1 MTIQQNCSRDTIMS
15 LGKEYLKRR
24 LQIDYSSFDHW
35 ITLCQQVAVVE
46 KVLINTKYSY
56 ACNCIVG
63 SKGKLCVHMTAIYFK
78 EGLIEE
84 PQQTV
89 LASNVSHKSGQYPR
103 IDNQF

>member
-1 MTIQQNCSRDTIMS
+1 MS

-46 KVLINTKYSY
+46 KVLFNTKYSY

-63 SKGKLCVHMTAIYFK
+63 SKGKLCVHMTAIYFR

-89 LASNVSHKSGQYPR
+89 LASNASHKSGQYPR

>member
-63 SKGKLCVHMTAIYFK
+63 SKGKLCVHIK
-78 EGLIEE
+78 LCHQEHHCKD
-84 PQQTV
+84 TV
-89 LASNVSHKSGQYPR
+89 SNSHILVP
-103 IDNQF
+103 